1 MRAFKIIGIILGS
14 LAGLLV
20 LAGVAIWLLFDPN
33 DYKDRISAAV
43 QRSTGRTLSLPG
55 ELKLSLFP
63 WVAIE
68 TGEASLGNPPGFG
81 EEPFLSLKRAR
92 LSVKL
97 MPLLRKQLE
106 IGRIEIDGLD
116 LRLKQDAQG
125 KGNWEEWG
133 GDDTAEPE
141 VDESTGGPTSFDL
154 AGIAI
159 TDSRI
164 AFQDLVAEDVEVDIG
179 RVASGVPVKVS
190 MSTRLVTAPGEKPLP
205 LSADF
210 ALVPD
215 LDAQRYQFANLVLKG
230 RLQPEGVPS
239 ELDWRFETPAADLDL
254 AQQTLAATDFT
265 AAFGAAKLVGRIE
278 GTKLIDSPAL
288 SGIFRLEE
296 VSPRTLM
303 RQLGIEQPE
312 TRDETVLTRLAAQG
326 AYAWQGGVMRL
337 TNLAFTLDDSKLA
350 GRFSYD
356 TGNSGMD
363 FALNL
368 DRIDLDRYQPP
379 PTEETADSEP
389 IELPVELLK
398 PLRAKGIFEAGE
410 IKVGGARLSQLSA
423 AVSLADGVGRFGPLR
438 AQLYGGTYSGDIGL
452 DMRPEVP
459 RLTMD
464 EHMRGID
471 IAALMKDYVDSERLS
486 GRGNL
491 DMVLSARGRS
501 GDALL
506 ATLTGRI
513 GLDLQDGAVEGIDI
527 WYAIEQAQ
535 SLIKNRQLSAAA
547 NTRRTA
553 FDTFKA
559 NAELVDGVASTRD
572 LVVASQLLRITG
584 QGSTSLVSQE
594 LDFTVT
600 ATVLRAPPEA
610 DADIA
615 ELTRAAIP
623 VRITGTLADPK
634 IRPDLA
640 GLVKDRV
647 KQEIDERKEE
657 LRQEVEE
664 KRQELEEKVR
674 DKVRDRLNNLLNR

>member
-1 MRAFKIIGIILGS
+1 MRALKIIGILLGS
-14 LAGLLV
+14 LVGLVV
-20 LAGVAIWLLFDPN
+20 LAGVAVWLLFDPN

-43 QRSTGRTLSLPG
+43 QQSTGRSLSLPG

-63 WVAIE
+63 WIAIE
-68 TGEASLGNPPGFG
+68 TGEAALGNPPGFG
-81 EEPFLSLKRAR
+81 DEPFLTLRRAK

-97 MPLLRKQLE
+97 MPLLKKQLE

-125 KGNWEEWG
+125 KGNWEDWG
-133 GDDTAEPE
+133 GDEAAAPE

-159 TDSRI
+159 TSSRI
-164 AFQDLVAEDVEVDIG
+164 AFQELVAQDVDVDIG
-179 RVASGVPVKVS
+179 RVAKGVPVKVS
-190 MSTRLVTAPGEKPLP
+190 MRTNLVTAPGEKPLP

-210 ALVPD
+210 GLTLD
-215 LDAQRYQFANLVLKG
+215 LDAQRYLLADLVLAG
-230 RLQPEGVPS
+230 RLQPEGAPA
-239 ELDWRFETPAADLDL
+239 ELDWRFESPAADLDL
-254 AQQTLAATDFT
+254 SAQTLAPTDFT
-265 AAFGAAKLVGRIE
+265 AAFGAARLVGRIE
-278 GTKLIDSPAL
+278 GTQLIDAPAL
-288 SGIFRLEE
+288 SGIFRLDE

-312 TRDETVLTRLAAQG
+312 TRDEKVLTRLAAQG

-337 TNLAFTLDDSKLA
+337 TNLAFTLDDSRLT
-350 GRFSYD
+350 GRFSFD
-356 TGNSGMD
+356 TSSSGMD

-379 PTEETADSEP
+379 PTEEAADSEP
-389 IELPVELLK
+389 IELPVDLLK
-398 PLRAKGIFEAGE
+398 SLRAKGTFEVGE
-410 IKVGGARLSQLSA
+410 IKVGGARLSNLSA

-486 GRGNL
+486 GKGNL

-501 GDALL
+501 GNDLL
-506 ATLTGRI
+506 ATLAGRI

-527 WYAIEQAQ
+527 WYAIEQAH

-547 NTRRTA
+547 NTKRTA

-559 NAELVDGVASTRD
+559 SAELLDGVATTRD
-572 LVVASQLLRITG
+572 MVVASQLLRITG
-584 QGSTSLVSQE
+584 NGSTNLVSQD

-600 ATVLRAPPEA
+600 ATVLRAPAGA
-610 DADIA
+610 DSDIA
-615 ELTRAAIP
+615 ELARASIP

-640 GLVKDRV
+640 GVVKERV

-674 DKVRDRLNNLLNR
+674 DKVRDRLSDLLNR